1 MSSLPVS
8 HDWRTLLAIA
18 VLSLSFNAAALAA
31 ADAAPAEAKAEKS
44 DKGGDSDKGAQP
56 KKSGKAEKSETSAE
70 GDKAKNEFNG
80 DKIAKV
86 VGTHSQLGGDYNVT
100 AAVNG
105 KEVLIQT
112 WTDPKT
118 PANMKD
124 RVNDQKIDAVLITK
138 KIMDAFPA
146 AEFTSCRV
154 RYFDRNERTKYLEV
168 YVVPGVVS
176 SFASGALEQD
186 AMLATL
192 PFNMGDTDPAA
203 TANSAATTNVT
214 PPGPDIDPRMTKVL
228 PGLLEDERAKALA
241 DILALEKKGS
251 NIPVARN
258 QLVLVEQA
266 AQAKD
271 EQKTRST
278 LDALTLII
286 KKLQQDQVS
295 AKIRAAVK
303 STTAGSGSSSSSSG
317 GDKAY
322 LPKGVNPNDSN
333 AKHYLEMRAMFGEFW
348 PHWGPSHPDRKRLAL
363 ALMDYQKKAPTYQA
377 RIVQIRQAKK
387 PVTELSPDDLLALK
401 QEPII
406 NNLPNLIKQFKQME
420 ALVANGA
427 PAPIE
432 VAVKQLNVAMGLKDL
447 PHDAAYKMGETQ
459 SKEWQENGYQ

>member
-44 DKGGDSDKGAQP
+44 DKGDDSGAQP

-70 GDKAKNEFNG
+70 GGKAKNEFNG

-86 VGTHSQLGGDYNVT
+86 VGTESQLGGDYKVT

-112 WTDPKT
+112 WTNPKT

-138 KIMDAFPA
+138 KIMDAFPE

-192 PFNMGDTDPAA
+192 PYNMGDTDPAA
-203 TANSAATTNVT
+203 TATSAATTNVT
-214 PPGPDIDPRMTKVL
+214 PPAAEIDPKMTKVL
-228 PGLLEDERAKALA
+228 PGVLENERAKALA

-271 EQKTRST
+271 EQKTKSA

-286 KKLQQDQVS
+286 KKLQQDQLS
-295 AKIRAAVK
+295 AKVRAAAKAVAA
-303 STTAGSGSSSSSSG
+303 SSGSSSSG
-317 GDKAY
+317 GADRAY
-322 LPKGVNPNDSN
+322 LPKGVNPNDDN

-363 ALMDYQKKAPTYQA
+363 ALMDYQKKAPTYQS

-432 VAVKQLNVAMGLKDL
+432 VAVKQLNLAMGLKDL